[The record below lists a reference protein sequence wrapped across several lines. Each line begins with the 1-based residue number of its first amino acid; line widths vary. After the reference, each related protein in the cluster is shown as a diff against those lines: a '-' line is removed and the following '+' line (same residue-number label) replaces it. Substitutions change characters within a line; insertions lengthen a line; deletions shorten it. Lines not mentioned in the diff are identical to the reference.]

1 VDEVRTHQDW
11 RSIPIVVV
19 TALDLTA
26 ADRRRLNG
34 YVEQILHKGVY
45 SCERLLREIR
55 DLVAASLRSRH
66 SATEEDADGEDLAGR
81 R

>member
-1 VDEVRTHQDW
+1 
-11 RSIPIVVV
+11 VVV

-45 SCERLLREIR
+45 SRERLLREIR
-55 DLVAASLRSRH
+55 DLVAASLRSQRPD
-66 SATEEDADGEDLAGR
+66 TEEDPDGEDLAGR

>member
-1 VDEVRTHQDW
+1 
-11 RSIPIVVV
+11 
-19 TALDLTA
+19 
-26 ADRRRLNG
+26 
-34 YVEQILHKGVY
+34 VY

-66 SATEEDADGEDLAGR
+66 PATEEDADGEDLAGR